1 MAVLIGLMIYEFMW
15 RVIYLPFNMIND
27 TKPGLIY
34 EQNFALHIFLL
45 RLLLRFKAEYRFLNA
60 HLIWPLS

>member
-34 EQNFALHIFLL
+34 EQNFALHIF
-45 RLLLRFKAEYRFLNA
+45 Y
-60 HLIWPLS
+60 